1 MINTFQ
7 KVLMATI
14 SLARQAIRTGEHRQL
29 LHKLRCR
36 ELARIIGY
44 ARFKKIAS
52 RANRWPL
59 RGALKQMGLESAS

>member
-7 KVLMATI
+7 KVLVPPI
-14 SLARQAIRTGEHRQL
+14 SLRGRRRNGEYRQR

-44 ARFKKIAS
+44 ARFQKIAS
-52 RANRWPL
+52 RANRQPL